1 MGGAVIEPYPALPFA
16 RARPQKASYE
26 LFSVMVLVLVV
37 TLTAAISA
45 GAVALGIY
53 LERKWLRPRLVPD
66 VPSPAAQAVK
76 RRLMR
81 YLILYAV
88 GLVTIGVV
96 VGLFSH
102 SVVIGFLAVVA
113 VVIILHFAALALRA
127 RKAMRER

>member
-1 MGGAVIEPYPALPFA
+1 
-16 RARPQKASYE
+16 
-26 LFSVMVLVLVV
+26 
-37 TLTAAISA
+37 
-45 GAVALGIY
+45 
-53 LERKWLRPRLVPD
+53 
-66 VPSPAAQAVK
+66 
-76 RRLMR
+76 MR

-113 VVIILHFAALALRA
+113 VVIILHYAALALRA